1 MPSRLL
7 LPLSRLYLAELA
19 RRNRAYDRGRGVR
32 TLPIPVLSV
41 GNLSVGGTGK
51 TPTVRTVCTW
61 LQAAGHTP
69 AIAMRGYKPGPHGSD
84 EALEY
89 RRLLP
94 DTPVIVCPDRYQA
107 ITEFLTNCSSPVSGA
122 QCPVPS
128 SPPVPSCIILDD
140 GFQHRKLARTF
151 DLVLID
157 ASRSPY
163 EDAPLPAGRLREP
176 PIALARA
183 HAVLIT
189 HAELATPAQLAALES
204 RLHREHPHLTIAVA
218 EHAWSGLLVREAA
231 SGSAHQP
238 VDWLHGK
245 RVIAACGLGNPAA
258 FFAAAER
265 AIGDLPAETIALPDH
280 APFDASQR
288 TRISAAVRR
297 HNAECVLVSLKDD
310 VKIANASDFGVPV
323 AAALLDLRFRTGESE
338 LRERILRSVA
348 LPQPS
353 PPGGGCAAAG

>member
-1 MPSRLL
+1 MSRLL
-7 LPLSRLYLAELA
+7 LPLSRLYLLELA

-61 LQAAGHTP
+61 LLAAGHTP

-94 DTPVIVCPDRYQA
+94 DTPVIVGPDRYEA
-107 ITEFLTNCSSPVSGA
+107 ITEFLTASSSR
-122 QCPVPS
+122 VPS
-128 SPPVPSCIILDD
+128 ARCPAPSCILLDD

-163 EDAPLPAGRLREP
+163 DDAPLPAGRLREP
-176 PIALARA
+176 PSTLARA
-183 HAVLIT
+183 QAVLIT
-189 HAELATPAQLAALES
+189 HAELARPDQLAALES
-204 RLHREHPHLTIAVA
+204 RLRREHPHLTIAVG
-218 EHAWSGLLVREAA
+218 EHAWSGLLVREASDA
-231 SGSAHQP
+231 GVPVTQP
-238 VDWLHGK
+238 LDWLHNK
-245 RVIAACGLGNPAA
+245 RVIAACGLGNPNA

-265 AIGDLPAETIALPDH
+265 AIGAAPAETIALPDH
-280 APFDASQR
+280 AHFNTAQR
-288 TRISAAVRR
+288 AGIAAAVRR
-297 HNAECVLVSLKDD
+297 HRADCVLVSLKDD
-310 VKIANASDFGVPV
+310 VKIATPADFGVPL
-323 AAALLDLRFRTGESE
+323 AAALLHLRFHAGEADLRDRVLAT
-338 LRERILRSVA
+338 VA
-348 LPQPS
+348 QPS
-353 PPGGGCAAAG
+353 RLGGEGGCTAAG